1 MAESVLCFTEVCMV
15 GVTEFFNHAFHL
27 DHLFV
32 FRRFA
37 NEGIWSQ
44 NVSRNCFCDG
54 YWGRTGQLLANVYSL
69 LAYV

>member
-1 MAESVLCFTEVCMV
+1 M

-27 DHLFV
+27 DNLFV
-32 FRRFA
+32 FHRFG
-37 NEGIWSQ
+37 NEGNWSQ
-44 NVSRNCFCDG
+44 NVSRNGFWDR